1 MDVGKTTYG
10 IVGIVV
16 ALLMVSLFAIPV
28 IEEAGYEREYKENT
42 PFSNVYECDAES
54 ATIAMTADG
63 LTIDGVLYDGSS
75 LGLAAFA
82 DTWKVILNGGV
93 KTVQVAM
100 FDSNETYTDLSMA
113 EGDTFAFDGKTWT
126 MTVAASSTTYTGTHH
141 EPVLCYDKEGDYM
154 VIPNTVPD
162 EPVTYHYRSDSPVVM
177 ARTAT
182 GIVSYGE
189 TVNLASGEGT
199 VSIYSGAVQD
209 MPAPV
214 TWTTYDTDD
223 GSVGLQ
229 TGGTLTYNGSEFS
242 ISFYIPIE
250 YYVLVPGDGTASTLF
265 GVVGLLL
272 VVAVLMMAVRLMGVR
287 E

>member
-1 MDVGKTTYG
+1 MDIGKTTYG

-42 PFSNVYECDAES
+42 PFSNVYEYDAES

-82 DTWKVILNGGV
+82 DTWKVVLNGGV
-93 KTVQVAM
+93 KTVQIAM

-154 VIPNTVPD
+154 VIPNSAQD

-177 ARTAT
+177 SRTAV

-189 TVNLASGEGT
+189 TMNLASGEGT

-229 TGGTLTYNGSEFS
+229 TGGTLTYIGSEFS

-250 YYVLVPGDGTASTLF
+250 YYVLVPGDGAASTLF